1 MEDGIL
7 VVGDNSW
14 SIDMQRFNFQ
24 FTAQRFFRIRAGRL
38 DGQLK
43 DVVYQATTTDF
54 WGSMV
59 ATGGEQTY
67 LMGGAFN
74 CGKGTAGTGRRRLAR
89 HARRGLRGRERAQ
102 QHAGGRRMTGTS
114 PQEVVER
121 ALALSRTDGCIVL
134 VHTVSTANLRWARS
148 TLTTNGETTESSVT
162 VIAIVGSD
170 DTAAAGSVTRSGL
183 DLEALPDQLAAAR
196 ASAEHA
202 GTSPDARP
210 LVRDVPASV
219 DWDTGPGRTSGAAF
233 AGLAPDLGEL
243 FASSSADAIE
253 HFGFASHSVLT
264 TYLGTSTG
272 LAAAAR
278 PARGPAG
285 VHRRS
290 RTGVPARPGP
300 APRAGTSPTST
311 SRRPTPR
318 LRRAARLAGPAR
330 PCRAR
335 AAHRG
340 ALGERRQ
347 RPMIDLY
354 WSAVGRDAAE
364 GRSVFSAA
372 GGRTRVGEPIATRAV
387 SLTSGP
393 DLPGIQCAPFV
404 TATASSASSS
414 VYDNGLPVGPTA
426 WIDAGTLAA
435 LITTRSTAAEH
446 ALPVRP
452 GIDNLRLDVSDGTA
466 SSPTSSRGT
475 ASGLLVTCLWYNR
488 VVDPQTLLLTGLTRD
503 GVYVIE
509 GGEVVGATTNFRF
522 NDSPVSLL
530 GRVTDA
536 GATGPTLAREM
547 GDYFNRSA
555 MPPLQVSGFNF
566 STVSQA
572 S

>member
-1 MEDGIL
+1 M
-7 VVGDNSW
+7 
-14 SIDMQRFNFQ
+14 
-24 FTAQRFFRIRAGRL
+24 
-38 DGQLK
+38 
-43 DVVYQATTTDF
+43 
-54 WGSMV
+54 
-59 ATGGEQTY
+59 
-67 LMGGAFN
+67 
-74 CGKGTAGTGRRRLAR
+74 
-89 HARRGLRGRERAQ
+89 
-102 QHAGGRRMTGTS
+102 
-114 PQEVVER
+114 
-121 ALALSRTDGCIVL
+121 L

-253 HFGFASHSVLT
+253 HFGFASHSVVT

-272 LAAAAR
+272 L
-278 PARGPAG
+278 
-285 VHRRS
+285 
-290 RTGVPARPGP
+290 
-300 APRAGTSPTST
+300 
-311 SRRPTPR
+311 R
-318 LRRAARLAGPAR
+318 LRYAQPEGRLEFTAKSHGRTRSAWSGTAGRDFADVDVAATDARL
-330 PCRAR
+330 
-335 AAHRG
+335 
-340 ALGERRQ
+340 RQ
-347 RPMIDLY
+347 RLDWQARHVPVAPGRHTAVLSASAVSDLMIDLY

-435 LITTRSTAAEH
+435 LITTRSTASEH

-452 GIDNLRLDVSDGTA
+452 GIDNLRLDVSDGHGELADVVARTA
-466 SSPTSSRGT
+466 D
-475 ASGLLVTCLWYNR
+475 GLLVTCLWYNR

-566 STVSQA
+566 STVSRA

>member
-1 MEDGIL
+1 
-7 VVGDNSW
+7 
-14 SIDMQRFNFQ
+14 
-24 FTAQRFFRIRAGRL
+24 
-38 DGQLK
+38 
-43 DVVYQATTTDF
+43 
-54 WGSMV
+54 
-59 ATGGEQTY
+59 
-67 LMGGAFN
+67 
-74 CGKGTAGTGRRRLAR
+74 
-89 HARRGLRGRERAQ
+89 
-102 QHAGGRRMTGTS
+102 MTGTS

-272 LAAAAR
+272 L
-278 PARGPAG
+278 
-285 VHRRS
+285 
-290 RTGVPARPGP
+290 
-300 APRAGTSPTST
+300 
-311 SRRPTPR
+311 R
-318 LRRAARLAGPAR
+318 LRYAQPEGRLEFTAKSHGRTRSAWSGTAGRDFADVDVAATDARL
-330 PCRAR
+330 
-335 AAHRG
+335 
-340 ALGERRQ
+340 RQ
-347 RPMIDLY
+347 RLDWQARHVPVAPGRHTAVLSASAVSDLMIDLY

-372 GGRTRVGEPIATRAV
+372 GGRTRVGEPIATGAV

-393 DLPGIQCAPFV
+393 DLAGIQCAPFV

-452 GIDNLRLDVSDGTA
+452 GIDNLRLDVSDGHGELA
-466 SSPTSSRGT
+466 RRRRADRGRVAGHLPLVQPRRRPADAAADRAHPRRRLCHRGRRGRRRDHQLPVQRLAGRRCWAGSPTR
-475 ASGLLVTCLWYNR
+475 AR
-488 VVDPQTLLLTGLTRD
+488 RD
-503 GVYVIE
+503 
-509 GGEVVGATTNFRF
+509 
-522 NDSPVSLL
+522 
-530 GRVTDA
+530 
-536 GATGPTLAREM
+536 PTLAREM

-566 STVSQA
+566 STVSRA